1 MSELKVS
8 KLTNRAGTGAP
19 DFSQGVKISGTA
31 STLLAPTRTE
41 SATEPTSPSN
51 GDTWYDTDNE
61 TYDVYI
67 NDEWKRFIGASSEVT
82 YTYDF
87 DIDDLTYANVSSPS
101 VATQDTTPKD
111 IAFNS
116 DGTQLILYGQST
128 DYIYEYDL
136 STAYDVSTMSY
147 TNTSYN
153 TNSFEPIPGTVA
165 WSDDGTKLY
174 VQGYNSDKVHRLS
187 ASTAYDISTLS
198 LDNVDFSLLSQDN
211 GMYSA
216 SMWDS
221 GTRMYA
227 GGYANDKIYQYDL
240 STAYDM
246 TSATYT
252 NKSFNTSSQT
262 TTPYAMAFNSDG
274 TKMYVLGQTQDAI
287 FQYDLSTAWDVTTA
301 SYSNKS
307 FSVASQESSPRF
319 MRLSKDGTKLW
330 VGGSSSDKIYQ
341 YNTGV

>member
-1 MSELKVS
+1 MSEIKVS

-19 DFSQGVKISGTA
+19 DFSQGVKIEGTA

-51 GDTWYDTDNE
+51 GDTWYDTDND

-67 NDEWKRFIGASSEVT
+67 DDEWKRFIGESSEVT

-101 VATQDTTPKD
+101 LATQDSTPKD
-111 IAFNS
+111 FAFNS
-116 DGTQLILYGQST
+116 DGTQLIMYGQST

-147 TNTSYN
+147 TNTSYYA
-153 TNSFEPIPGTVA
+153 SFEPIPGTVA
-165 WSDDGTKLY
+165 WGPDGTKLY

-198 LDNVDFSLLSQDN
+198 QDNVTFSLLSQDN

-216 SMWDS
+216 SMHDS

-227 GGYANDKIYQYDL
+227 GGYVNDSIYQYDL
-240 STAYDM
+240 STDYDM
-246 TSATYT
+246 TSATYVR
-252 NKSFNTSSQT
+252 SFSTASQT
-262 TTPYAMAFNSDG
+262 TTPYAIAFNSDG
-274 TKMYVLGQTQDAI
+274 TKMYVLSNTGDKI
-287 FQYDLSTAWDVTTA
+287 FQYNLSTAWDISTA
-301 SYSNKS
+301 SYSNLS
-307 FSVASQESSPRF
+307 FSVASQENSPRC
-319 MRLSKDGTKLW
+319 MRLSPDGTKLW
-330 VGGSSSDKIYQ
+330 VGGSGSDKIHQ